1 MKMVAIPPIK
11 LLGDPTTA
19 HGGNPRLPDDSE
31 RLVHGVTVNR
41 APLSTGTVGGV
52 TETIQ
57 ATLRRWYSAGNEVL
71 RGGAVLRSHGG

>member
-1 MKMVAIPPIK
+1 MAHQLPQIAVKN
-11 LLGDPTTA
+11 LLATA

-41 APLSTGTVGGV
+41 APLSTGTVGGF
-52 TETIQ
+52 TETTQ
-57 ATLRRWYSAGNEVL
+57 ATFRRWYGAGNEVL